1 MNILKVKKIWYS
13 VIACWTIFTVT
24 HAQSKLNLA
33 GKWSVVFDSARVSST
48 GLPASKKFNTIV
60 SLPGTLDDAGIG
72 YPPSVDTDTMNK
84 EVMRNLWRKKR
95 FVGTAWYKRDIQ
107 IPASFQHKRIKLLL
121 ERVIWKTIVFIDGKE
136 VGSAQSLSTPQEFNL
151 PDLTP
156 GSHTVILAIDNRKQY
171 AIGDATHA
179 YTDGTQIIWNG
190 VIGKMEI
197 SARERSIEDVRI
209 LSDKM
214 SDTVS
219 FQIKLDKVQYQSSN
233 DQIIAKISYNRKV
246 IASEKIFV
254 TGDSAT
260 VNIPI
265 SQPKFWDEFSPN
277 LYTAAIQLLRS
288 NKVEDQYT
296 GTFGL
301 RRLSN
306 EHSLLHINGHRMFL
320 RGTLECAIFPLTGH
334 PPMQKQEWIR
344 LMEIAKGYGLNH
356 LRFHSWCPPE
366 AAFAVADSLGMYLQV
381 ELPFWGTVPQKEDA
395 TMRFLKN
402 EAELIVR
409 NYGNHP
415 SFCFFSMGNELEGNF
430 DWLNNLVDTLTQQ
443 DPRRLYTTTTFS
455 FGKGDW
461 PQPKDQYYITQWTK
475 KGWVRGQGI
484 FNANAPRFDEDYSKS
499 IAGLPVPVVSH
510 EVGQYSVY
518 PDIKEIRKY
527 TGVLEPL
534 NFVAVKKDLEKKGLL
549 PLADDFLTASGKL
562 AASLYKEE
570 IERALKTPGMSG
582 FQLLGLYDF
591 PGQSTALVGLLDA
604 FWDNKGILP
613 AKDFSEFC
621 GPVVPLLRF
630 EKCVYTS
637 DEFFS
642 GTVEIANFTNKA
654 LKNQVIQWQI
664 KNAAGNI
671 VGSGEWKAVGIP
683 IGNENKIGVLQHSL
697 RNITTAEKLTVTICI
712 KNSSFKNEWSIWVY
726 PPVPETGTV
735 NVHFTTSVKDA
746 INLLTQGKTVLL
758 NPDTAAIKGIPGRYT
773 TVFWSPVHFP
783 DQPGSMGLLIDSAS
797 SAFAKFPT
805 ETYSEWQWWDM
816 VMHSKSMIL
825 DSLPSGIKPLI
836 RVIDNFF
843 KNRSLATLIE
853 ARSGKGKLII
863 CSMDIHTDMDKRPVA
878 RQLRYSLMKYMESAG
893 FNPCQVLSDQGLKKL
908 FY

>member
-1 MNILKVKKIWYS
+1 MNILEIKKIWYS
-13 VIACWTIFTVT
+13 VVACCAMFTVA
-24 HAQSKLNLA
+24 HAQSKLDLA
-33 GKWSVVFDSARVSST
+33 GQWSVALDSARISPI
-48 GLPASKKFNTIV
+48 GLPASKKFDTIV

-72 YPPSVDTDTMNK
+72 YPPSADTDTMNK
-84 EVMRNLWRKKR
+84 EVMRSLWRKKR
-95 FVGTAWYKRDIQ
+95 FVGTAWYKRVIQ

-121 ERVIWKTIVFIDGKE
+121 ERVIWKTTVFIDGKE
-136 VGSAQSLSTPQEFNL
+136 AGSAESLSAPQEFDL

-156 GSHTVILAIDNRKQY
+156 GNHTLILAIDNRKQY

-197 SARERSIEDVRI
+197 SAHERSIEDVKI
-209 LSDKM
+209 TSDKI
-214 SDTVS
+214 SSTVS
-219 FQIKLDKVQYQSSN
+219 FQIKLDKVQYQTDN

-246 IASEKIFV
+246 IASKKISAKEA
-254 TGDSAT
+254 SAT
-260 VNIPI
+260 IKIPI
-265 SQPKFWDEFSPN
+265 SQPKLWDEFSPN
-277 LYTAAIQLLRS
+277 LYTADIQLLK
-288 NKVEDQYT
+288 NGKTEDRYT
-296 GTFGL
+296 STFGL
-301 RRLSN
+301 RWLSN
-306 EHSLLHINGHRMFL
+306 EHSLLHINGYRMFL

-334 PPMQKQEWIR
+334 PPMQKKEWIR
-344 LMEIAKGYGLNH
+344 LMEIAKSYGLNH

-366 AAFAVADSLGMYLQV
+366 AAFSVADSLGMYLQV
-381 ELPFWGTVPQKEDA
+381 ELPFWGTVPKKEDT
-395 TMRFLKN
+395 TMRFLEN
-402 EAELIVR
+402 EARLILK

-430 DWLNNLVDTLTQQ
+430 DWLNNLVHTLKQQ

-461 PQPKDQYYITQWTK
+461 PRPEDQYYITQWTK

-484 FNANAPRFDEDYSKS
+484 FNIGTPRFDEDYSKS
-499 IAGLPVPVVSH
+499 IEGLPVPVVSH

-549 PLADDFLTASGKL
+549 PLAADFLKASGKL

-582 FQLLGLYDF
+582 FQLLDLHDF
-591 PGQSTALVGLLDA
+591 PGQSTALVGLLNA
-604 FWDNKGILP
+604 FWDNKGILS

-621 GPVVPLLRF
+621 GPVVPLMRF
-630 EKCVYTS
+630 EKAVYTNN
-637 DEFFS
+637 EVFS
-642 GTVEIANFTNKA
+642 GTAEIANFTNKT
-654 LKNQVIQWQI
+654 LKNQVIQWQM
-664 KNAAGNI
+664 KNRTGDLIAG
-671 VGSGEWKAVGIP
+671 GEWKVAGIP
-683 IGNENKIGVLQHSL
+683 IGNGNKIGVLRHSL
-697 RNITTAEKLTVTICI
+697 HNITAAEKLTVTIRI
-712 KNSSFKNEWSIWVY
+712 KNSNFKNEWPIWVY
-726 PPVPETGTV
+726 PSVPGTDTTHI
-735 NVHFTTSVKDA
+735 HFTTSVQDA
-746 INLLTQGKTVLL
+746 INLLKEGKTVLL
-758 NPDTAAIKGIPGRYT
+758 NPDTASLRGIPGRFT

-797 SAFAKFPT
+797 KAFAKFPT
-805 ETYSEWQWWDM
+805 ETYSGWQWWDL

-853 ARSGKGKLII
+853 ARSGNGKLII
-863 CSMDIHTDMDKRPVA
+863 CSMDIHTDINKRPVA
-878 RQLRYSLMKYMESAG
+878 RQLRYSLMKYMESTS
-893 FNPCQVLSDQGLKKL
+893 FDPYQVLNSQDLLKL